1 MTTML
6 RIAKYQL
13 RDVVRSRAVLVYGL
27 FLLAVCEA
35 LYRGGGGSGP
45 ALLSVMNV
53 VLLVVPLVSLVFGT
67 TYLYGSRDFG
77 VLLLT
82 QPVGRR
88 ELYGGVY
95 LGLALPLVLSFAA
108 GAGAPFLL
116 HGVDD
121 AAQRR
126 SVLILLLA
134 GAMLTLVFTAI
145 AFLLSVLVDDHARG
159 LALALV
165 AWLGFAVLY
174 DGLVMLIA
182 NALAD
187 HSLERPM
194 IALSLANPVDLA
206 RIVFLL
212 RFDVAAL
219 MGYTGAVFEHF
230 FGGAVGM
237 VVALGALAAWIGA
250 PIALGVRRFGRRDL

>member
-1 MTTML
+1 MTSTL

-13 RDVVRSRAVLVYGL
+13 RDVIRSRAVLVYGL
-27 FLLAVCEA
+27 FLLAVCEV
-35 LYRGGGGSGP
+35 LYRSGGGSGP

-67 TYLYGSRDFG
+67 MYLYGSRDFG

-88 ELYGGVY
+88 SLYGGVY
-95 LGLALPLVLSFAA
+95 LGLALPLLLSFAA
-108 GAGAPFLL
+108 GAGLPFLL

-121 AAQRR
+121 AAQQR
-126 SVLILLLA
+126 SVLVLLLA

-145 AFLLSVLVDDHARG
+145 AFLISVVVDDHARG
-159 LALALV
+159 LAFAIV
-165 AWLGFAVLY
+165 VWLGFAVLY
-174 DGLVMLIA
+174 DGLVMLVA
-182 NALAD
+182 DAFAD

-219 MGYTGAVFEHF
+219 MGYTGAVFERF
-230 FGGAVGM
+230 FGSAAGLALAFAALALWLAAPL
-237 VVALGALAAWIGA
+237 ALGA
-250 PIALGVRRFGRRDL
+250 RRFGRRDF

>member
-1 MTTML
+1 MTSVL

-13 RDVVRSRAVLVYGL
+13 RDVIRSRAVLVYGL
-27 FLLAVCEA
+27 FLLAVCEV
-35 LYRGGGGSGP
+35 LYRSGGGSGP

-67 TYLYGSRDFG
+67 MYLYGSRDFG

-88 ELYGGVY
+88 ELYGGIY

-108 GAGAPFLL
+108 GVGLPFLL

-121 AAQRR
+121 SAQQR
-126 SVLILLLA
+126 SVLVLLLA
-134 GAMLTLVFTAI
+134 GALLTLVFTAL

-159 LALALV
+159 LAV
-165 AWLGFAVLY
+165 AIVVWLGFAVLY

-182 NALAD
+182 NAFAD

-194 IALSLANPVDLA
+194 ITLSLANPVDLA

-219 MGYTGAVFEHF
+219 MGYTGAVFERF
-230 FGGAVGM
+230 FGSAVGM
-237 VVALGALAAWIGA
+237 VVAFGALALWLAA
-250 PIALGVRRFGRRDL
+250 PLALGMRRFRRRDF